1 MLRESIGRLPAL
13 LVTAFVAF
21 GCDGT
26 PVQAPERTPSAALGG
41 SSRGHGGG
49 SGSGGTGTFDL
60 TMEDG
65 LVGTSL
71 GIALHDD
78 RKQRVWAP
86 FDNGTWNAVLTHA
99 AAELERT
106 DPGAADVCSFGPSY
120 EEVDDA
126 TKQELVSWFL
136 AGNVGGSLSV
146 DKVDGR
152 GNITAGP
159 NGEWMSLGNDPDTRG
174 QADHRAFVDDGGSG
188 SDWNDPSA
196 TRVFRFTGGWFRLL
210 ADGGGL
216 KCENQGDVIVATLAP
231 AN

>member
-1 MLRESIGRLPAL
+1 MRRKPIHRLPAL

-26 PVQAPERTPSAALGG
+26 PVQGPESAPTANKG
-41 SSRGHGGG
+41 RGNGGG

-60 TMEDG
+60 DLTGG
-65 LVGTSL
+65 LQGTSL
-71 GIALHDD
+71 GITLLDD

-86 FDNGTWNAVLTHA
+86 FDNATWNAALTHA
-99 AAELERT
+99 AADLERT
-106 DPGAADVCSFGPSY
+106 DPAASDVCSFVPSWD
-120 EEVDDA
+120 EVDDA
-126 TKQELVSWFL
+126 TKQELVSWLL
-136 AGNVGGSLSV
+136 AGNVFGSMSV
-146 DKVDGR
+146 QKVDGR

-159 NGEWMSLGNDPDTRG
+159 DGEWMSLGNDPDTRG
-174 QADHRAFVDDGGSG
+174 QEDHRAFVDDGGSG
-188 SDWNDPSA
+188 SDWDDPSA